1 MSWVLLVILY
11 SVIKGIREVL
21 KKKSLQINTLGEVL
35 FFYTLLGFIL
45 VLPTC
50 TKDVFN
56 ITTPQFFMM
65 LAKSS
70 VVFLAWICSFTSVKH
85 MPISYTGVVDM
96 SSVGFSTLFALI
108 FLNEKMT
115 LLGLV
120 GFLLVVSGIFL
131 VNFKKGNK
139 AEGVKPIYVIL
150 MLLSCL
156 FNSTSSLIDKISMKQ
171 MTSAQ
176 VQFWFMLF
184 LTIFYFIFLIASQG
198 RNINIKTVVKNKHLW
213 ILSIIFVIGDRA
225 LFIANA
231 HPESQV
237 TIMTLI
243 KQSTVFVTVLLGKLV
258 FKEKNIRYKLLCALI
273 VISGILISLL

>member
-1 MSWVLLVILY
+1 MSWVFLVILY

-21 KKKSLQINTLGEVL
+21 KKKSLHINTLGEVL
-35 FFYTLLGFIL
+35 FFYTLIGFIL
-45 VLPTC
+45 ILPTC

-56 ITTPQFFMM
+56 ITIPQFVMM
-65 LAKSS
+65 FVKSS

-85 MPISYTGVVDM
+85 MPISYTGIVDM
-96 SSVGFSTLFALI
+96 SSVGFSTIFALI

-115 LLGLV
+115 LLSTIGFFLV
-120 GFLLVVSGIFL
+120 IAGVFL
-131 VNFKKGNK
+131 VNLQKSNK
-139 AEGVKPIYVIL
+139 SEGVKPVYVIL

-171 MTSAQ
+171 MTSVQ

-184 LTIFYFIFLIASQG
+184 LTVFYFIFLIASQG
-198 RNINIKTVVKNKHLW
+198 KNINVKAVVKNKYLW

-225 LFIANA
+225 LFMANA
-231 HPESQV
+231 NPESKV
-237 TIMTLI
+237 TLMTLI

-258 FKEKNIRYKLLCALI
+258 FKEKNIRYKLLCAFI
-273 VISGILISLL
+273 VISGILISLF

>member
-1 MSWVLLVILY
+1 MSWVFLVILY

-21 KKKSLQINTLGEVL
+21 KKKSLHINTLGEVL
-35 FFYTLLGFIL
+35 FFYTLIGFIL
-45 VLPTC
+45 ILPTC

-56 ITTPQFFMM
+56 ITISQFVMM
-65 LAKSS
+65 FVKSS

-85 MPISYTGVVDM
+85 MPISYTGIVDM
-96 SSVGFSTLFALI
+96 SSVGFSTIFALI

-115 LLGLV
+115 LLSTIGFFLV
-120 GFLLVVSGIFL
+120 IAGVFL
-131 VNFKKGNK
+131 VNLQKSNK
-139 AEGVKPIYVIL
+139 SEGVKPVYVIL

-184 LTIFYFIFLIASQG
+184 LTVFYFIFLIASQG
-198 RNINIKTVVKNKHLW
+198 KNINVKAVVKNKYLC

-225 LFIANA
+225 LFMANA
-231 HPESQV
+231 NPESKV
-237 TIMTLI
+237 TLMTLI

-258 FKEKNIRYKLLCALI
+258 FKEKNIRYKLLCAFI

>member
-1 MSWVLLVILY
+1 MSWIFLVILY

-21 KKKSLQINTLGEVL
+21 KKKSLHINTLGEVL

-45 VLPTC
+45 IIPTC

-56 ITTPQFFMM
+56 ITLSQFFMM

-85 MPISYTGVVDM
+85 MPISFTGIVDM
-96 SSVGFSTLFALI
+96 SSVGFSTLFALV

-115 LLGLV
+115 LLGSLGFFLV
-120 GFLLVVSGIFL
+120 ILGVFL

-139 AEGVKPIYVIL
+139 AEGIKPVYVIL

-184 LTIFYFIFLIASQG
+184 LTIFYFVFLIASQG
-198 RNINIKTVVKNKHLW
+198 RNINIKTVVKNKYLW

-273 VISGILISLL
+273 VISGILISLI

>member
-21 KKKSLQINTLGEVL
+21 KKKSLNINTLGEVL
-35 FFYTLLGFIL
+35 FFYTLLGFVLI
-45 VLPTC
+45 LPTC

-56 ITTPQFFMM
+56 ITTTQFFMM

-115 LLGLV
+115 FLGLV
-120 GFLLVVSGIFL
+120 GFLLVVTGVFL
-131 VNFKKGNK
+131 VNFEKGNK
-139 AEGVKPIYVIL
+139 AEGVKPVYVIL

-198 RNINIKTVVKNKHLW
+198 RNINIKTVVKNKYLW

-243 KQSTVFVTVLLGKLV
+243 KQSTVFVTVLLGRLV
-258 FKEKNIRYKLLCALI
+258 FKEKNIKYKLLCAFI